1 MLVLISTISIGIALF
16 VASQIPLLKDP
27 SKNPEKVK
35 TMEAYTAEVVEPD
48 KKVFNDQA
56 INPTVQVIIG
66 NGEQS
71 SKDKQDSKNTN
82 QEKSDNKKIGIA
94 RALAV
99 DPEVLI
105 CDEPISALDV
115 SIQAQV
121 VNLLKDLQKES
132 ARTNQSVISL
142 LSQDKVIDEETLSRA
157 IAKISGVN
165 YVNLTNA
172 AINQEVLTL
181 LPEEIAERFM
191 AVPIAE
197 VENRISYGRC

>member
-1 MLVLISTISIGIALF
+1 MTALTEDAQDKILQLLINEGLL
-16 VASQIPLLKDP
+16 SQ
-27 SKNPEKVK
+27 K
-35 TMEAYTAEVVEPD
+35 T
-48 KKVFNDQA
+48 
-56 INPTVQVIIG
+56 
-66 NGEQS
+66 
-71 SKDKQDSKNTN
+71 
-82 QEKSDNKKIGIA
+82 
-94 RALAV
+94 
-99 DPEVLI
+99 
-105 CDEPISALDV
+105 
-115 SIQAQV
+115 
-121 VNLLKDLQKES
+121 LKDLQKES

-197 VENRISYGRC
+197 VENRIAVAMVDANNVQAVDYLANIIGATI